1 MLEGLYILRGS
12 VPFLHP
18 VLCAAIALGA
28 VVLASI
34 GRKAVQLLTPVIRAL
49 CRLMRFT

>member
-1 MLEGLYILRGS
+1 MLEGLYVLHNG

-28 VVLASI
+28 VVLAAI
-34 GRKAVQLLTPVIRAL
+34 CRKLVQLLAPVIRTI
-49 CRLMRFT
+49 CRLIRFA